1 VNEIQEV
8 YRLQGVQ
15 INDKHIETIVR
26 TMMQKVEVTDPGDTM
41 YLEGDK
47 VDRFELNNKNDE
59 LIGKYVV
66 TNPGGSDLKQGTL
79 LTRREVRETNNELIK
94 EGVDEIETREAEP
107 AISKPILLGI
117 TRAALSTESWLSAA
131 SFQET
136 TKVLTQASI
145 EAKKDTLQGLKE
157 NVIVGHK
164 VPAGTGLRKYD
175 DLIVGKKE
183 ELDEEEQEV
192 AKVFD
197 ELAGS
202 EGNGEEAKPTAEA
215 DVEEDDS

>member
-1 VNEIQEV
+1 
-8 YRLQGVQ
+8 

-26 TMMQKVEVTDPGDTM
+26 TMMQKVEVTDCGDTM
-41 YLEGDK
+41 FLEGDK
-47 VDRFELNNKNDE
+47 VDRFELNNRNDE

-66 TNPGGSDLKQGTL
+66 IETGESELKQGAIL
-79 LTRREVRETNNELIK
+79 DRREVRDINNELIR
-94 EGVDEIETREAEP
+94 EGLEEIETREAEP

-145 EAKKDTLQGLKE
+145 EAKKDHLLGLKE

-164 VPAGTGLRKYD
+164 VPAGTGLDKYE
-175 DLIVGKKE
+175 DLIVGKKA
-183 ELDEEEQEV
+183 ELDEDEQEV
-192 AKVFD
+192 AKVFEQLSGVGD
-197 ELAGS
+197 PAES
-202 EGNGEEAKPTAEA
+202 EEAQAAKATAEK
-215 DVEEDDS
+215 EEGES